1 MTARPSAPLHL
12 RCREKRG
19 NLHDAVSG
27 CFAVG
32 VCIKIHHLDIL
43 TSTFKQSLSKRLQAS
58 FKIIVAF
65 VIFSISLFKGVSL
78 LYVLIIHREDKKVN
92 RFLATFSIY
101 FHVFPMFS
109 QQDSQ
114 HKNLYGI

>member
-19 NLHDAVSG
+19 NLHDAV
-27 CFAVG
+27 
-32 VCIKIHHLDIL
+32 HL
-43 TSTFKQSLSKRLQAS
+43 SSPCSKRLQAS

-78 LYVLIIHREDKKVN
+78 LYVLIIHWDNKKVN

-109 QQDSQ
+109 QQFSQ